1 MEKICV
7 AIRVRPPTK
16 PESQSAKGHKWRV
29 GPHNVALYS
38 TLGTPVNGQSYSFD
52 HVYGTESKNADIY
65 RGLTKD
71 VIMSALSGFN
81 GTVFAYGQTSSGK
94 TYTMKGTPA
103 DPGIIRL
110 AVHDVFSKIQE
121 VASREFL
128 IRVSYMEIYNE
139 EINDLFAPENRRLQI
154 HENLEKGIFV
164 AGLREEIVDSP
175 EQVFNLLEFGESHRH
190 FGETNMNLYSSR
202 SHTIF
207 RMVIE
212 SRDMTQDG
220 LEVDSNSDAVRVSAL
235 NLVDLAGSERIA
247 KTGAGGVRLKEGTHI
262 NKSLMTLGTVIN
274 KLSEGPGKQGGHIPY
289 RDSKLTRILQ
299 PALGGNAKT
308 AMICTVTP
316 DEIHIDETRGTLQF
330 ASRAKKVTNCA
341 QVNEILTDAA
351 LLKRQ
356 TREIEDLR
364 SKLQGLPQSEHLE
377 KEILNLRNEL
387 LKYELEK
394 ERLFLELQEEK
405 KAQIDRERRIKEQE
419 QKIENLSTLFMSSN
433 VDDRDNEK
441 QAKKV
446 NRRETWCPRQLNSD
460 LSAQDFSWKLAGK
473 HIEDEAMDNILYS
486 MRRDRHFDLPPAFDT
501 LVDDEA
507 WNDSNAIEEPPPPTD
522 FENIADEDTWM
533 SLNKGHTTSSTVFT
547 SSFFERSR
555 SSGGNSEAEK
565 LASLEADLKNLQE
578 KYEDLRR
585 NFDLKLQES
594 TTELVLDVEN
604 SKKRLEKVLEENGSL
619 RSDLRKMRSENAALT
634 HELNAQL
641 ESQRRL
647 RSAVEDVEC
656 EMDAARLLT
665 SSLQGILVDS
675 LHVQA
680 VVVQNIQECF
690 ATSPPKGR
698 VGNSAID
705 YKAKKVR
712 ERRALVENSVQK
724 CRDICADVDV
734 AVQNRLAQLNIGSER
749 SLEAHAY
756 DSGRQ
761 VMEKN
766 PTHSV
771 PDTRD
776 AQTQAMFGPRNNGSD
791 AQSSSPCELT
801 YCGGCVSSALSAG
814 NMHDFEQGSLS
825 KEQNLKCECDLI
837 AETHSRVMKLLR
849 GSVGG
854 NDYLSHVGRDR
865 LTSVKCAV
873 DMGFASFSPDCTEV
887 DAKSSL
893 HISTHKHSTPSVHQ
907 AGLDGEE
914 PESIWR
920 DFISCPHIG
929 CSFGTLGR
937 NCDRCGHQERA
948 FIGENQIPLAM
959 SNLCRHILKLLNPS
973 LKLED
978 VRSEGGV
985 RDVPV
990 IEDINLKARLASAK
1004 VLTSWL
1010 FEELRSILA
1019 HDVHCLKS
1027 HVKERGSVG
1036 LLMEG
1041 LQVMLLENASLAI
1054 GLMQATC
1061 QDENSM
1067 NDLILRLQG
1076 LKDVFNTVPTVEA
1089 ELTKAGMETEKHE
1102 QTETP
1107 IQITQVAAPK
1117 EQTFSTISSMDAS
1130 TKISPGAVPARV
1142 LKLEGVEEM
1151 LGELLQYS
1159 MLRLLNREQQMVKGS
1174 TLFIVLT
1181 VGLQPTSIFSDG
1193 PLQLQLCVENIK
1205 EIGSAGRSDHQSD
1218 SLKPGEMFRQQ
1229 PSPGLQSGTCVAMT
1243 GAVRRVRTKKHE
1255 VTAADMQTWNIG
1267 GNCDQ
1272 KQLEVSNCD
1281 QYPKAKTIQ
1290 QFTWRTI
1297 DSEEKLRDQL
1307 LIEVERVKELER
1319 SLASS
1324 EMEVVELK
1332 IELEDLRMQMCE
1344 VTTQHGTEFQFE
1356 LELEALKIQCENYEE
1371 EIRLI
1376 LEQVPT
1382 VDDDLRRERKL
1393 IEVTEENVFLR
1404 NCLTKAEKRLS
1415 RRKARRT
1422 TSTTTTHTRVS
1433 EENLK
1438 DEDVAVSFS
1447 RVHHAGSP
1455 VKVDGQTILSPV
1467 VNSVD
1472 RPRHGEICDQDLK
1485 VSGLLREVEM
1495 LREQLATQ
1503 DIKPTPQK
1511 PSYSVVDAQARE
1523 YDGAS
1528 KPDICK
1534 TDKGNITPH
1543 DFPRSVRSAL
1553 GELELNGRNA
1563 NAACR
1568 NPKRRRQQSVNE
1580 YSSNKENLVNYR

>member
-52 HVYGTESKNADIY
+52 HVYGTETKNADIY

-94 TYTMKGTPA
+94 TYTMKGTPS

-220 LEVDSNSDAVRVSAL
+220 FEVDSNSDAVRVSAL

-356 TREIEDLR
+356 TKEIEDLR

-473 HIEDEAMDNILYS
+473 HVEDEAMDNILYS

-501 LVDDEA
+501 LGDEEA
-507 WNDSNAIEEPPPPTD
+507 WNDSSAIEEPLPPSD

-585 NFDLKLQES
+585 NFDIKLQES
-594 TTELVLDVEN
+594 TSELGVEVKN

-619 RSDLRKMRSENAALT
+619 RSQLTKMRSENAALT
-634 HELNAQL
+634 HELSAHL

-680 VVVQNIQECF
+680 VMVQNIQECF

-712 ERRALVENSVQK
+712 ERRALVENSAQK
-724 CRDICADVDV
+724 CRDICADVEV
-734 AVQNRLAQLNIGSER
+734 AVQNRLAQLNVGSER
-749 SLEAHAY
+749 SLEAHGY
-756 DSGRQ
+756 DTGRRI
-761 VMEKN
+761 MEN
-766 PTHSV
+766 NSTNSV

-776 AQTQAMFGPRNNGSD
+776 AQTQAMFGDTNNGSD
-791 AQSSSPCELT
+791 ARSNSPCEPT

-814 NMHDFEQGSLS
+814 NMHDLEQAPLS
-825 KEQNLKCECDLI
+825 KEENLKCECDLI

-854 NDYLSHVGRDR
+854 HDCQSHIGRDR
-865 LTSVKCAV
+865 LTSVRYAV
-873 DMGFASFSPDCTEV
+873 DMGTALFSTNCPEL
-887 DAKSSL
+887 DAKNAL
-893 HISTHKHSTPSVHQ
+893 PIDTHKHSTCSVSQCQ

-948 FIGENQIPLAM
+948 LMGENQIPLAM

-973 LKLED
+973 LQLED
-978 VRSEGGV
+978 VHSERGV
-985 RDVPV
+985 LDVPV
-990 IEDINLKARLASAK
+990 TEDINLKARLASAK
-1004 VLTSWL
+1004 VLTTWL
-1010 FEELRSILA
+1010 FEELRSILE

-1036 LLMEG
+1036 LLLEG

-1061 QDENSM
+1061 QDENLM

-1076 LKDVFNTVPTVEA
+1076 LKDVYNKVPTVEA
-1089 ELTKAGMETEKHE
+1089 ELTEAGMETEKPE

-1107 IQITQVAAPK
+1107 IQITQLAAPK
-1117 EQTFSTISSMDAS
+1117 EQTFTTISSMDAS
-1130 TKISPGAVPARV
+1130 TKISSVVPARC
-1142 LKLEGVEEM
+1142 
-1151 LGELLQYS
+1151 
-1159 MLRLLNREQQMVKGS
+1159 GS

-1193 PLQLQLCVENIK
+1193 PLKLQLCVENIE

-1229 PSPGLQSGTCVAMT
+1229 TSPALQLETCVTMT
-1243 GAVRRVRTKKHE
+1243 RAARQVPTMKHE
-1255 VTAADMQTWNIG
+1255 VTAADMQLWNICG
-1267 GNCDQ
+1267 KCDQ
-1272 KQLEVSNCD
+1272 KRLEVSYVD
-1281 QYPKAKTIQ
+1281 ESQKAKTIQ
-1290 QFTWRTI
+1290 DFTWRTV

-1332 IELEDLRMQMCE
+1332 IELEDLRSRMQICE

-1382 VDDDLRRERKL
+1382 PDDDLRRERKL

-1404 NCLTKAEKRLS
+1404 NCLKKAEKRLA

-1422 TSTTTTHTRVS
+1422 TSTTTTHTRES
-1433 EENLK
+1433 EGNLK
-1438 DEDVAVSFS
+1438 DEDVTVSYS
-1447 RVHHAGSP
+1447 RVQRAGSP
-1455 VKVDGQTILSPV
+1455 GNVDGQPMKSSVI
-1467 VNSVD
+1467 NSVD
-1472 RPRHGEICDQDLK
+1472 QSGSAEISHMDLNIS
-1485 VSGLLREVEM
+1485 VLLREVEM
-1495 LREQLATQ
+1495 VRERFASQ
-1503 DIKPTPQK
+1503 DMLQTLQK
-1511 PSYSVVDAQARE
+1511 PDSVVDEQARE

-1528 KPDICK
+1528 KLDLCK
-1534 TDKGNITPH
+1534 INEGNITLH

-1553 GELELNGRNA
+1553 GELEMNGRNA

-1568 NPKRRRQQSVNE
+1568 NPKRRRQQSANE
-1580 YSSNKENLVNYR
+1580 HLLNKENLVNYR